1 MTVTKIISGG
11 QTGVDRGALD
21 AAKVLGLQR
30 GGTAPKGWLAED
42 GTVPMEYRAD
52 MREAIRAGYSVR
64 TRINV
69 ADADGT
75 LILSRSATLAGGTL
89 ATVRDTKEL
98 RKPLH
103 IINIDRE
110 FMDLQQRDEF
120 RKWVSVANICTLNVA
135 GPRESKAPGIQEQ
148 SRLVLVWLL
157 SDLTAHIE

>member
-1 MTVTKIISGG
+1 MNVTKIISGG

-42 GTVPMEYRAD
+42 GAVPMEYRAD
-52 MREAIRAGYSVR
+52 MKEAIRAGYSVR

-75 LILSRSATLAGGTL
+75 LILSRSAALSGGTL
-89 ATVRDTKEL
+89 ATVRDAKEL

-110 FMDLQQRDEF
+110 FMDLQQRDNF
-120 RKWVSVANICTLNVA
+120 REWVNVANIRILNVA